1 MNNNYTTLRN
11 LVERADAG
19 LTLDVALAEGL
30 LTGFIQNE
38 LGKVGFQRAVV
49 ALSGGIDSAVVCA
62 LVSHAL
68 GPENVLAL
76 MMPYRTSNSSS
87 RADAETLISQLGV
100 KSTLLDITDMVT
112 PYFDS
117 QTGISNLRRGN
128 VMARTRM
135 IVVYDHSEAFGGLV
149 IGTSNKSE
157 ILLGYGTL
165 FGDMAS
171 AINPIGDLFKT
182 QVRQLARGLQLPS
195 SIIEK
200 APSADLWEGQS
211 DEADLGMSYDEVDR
225 ILYLLFDERFPRSEL
240 LGAGFSEQK
249 IAKVYRMVQ
258 RNQFKRRPPIIA
270 KISDRTVEREFRYPR
285 DWGL

>member
-1 MNNNYTTLRN
+1 
-11 LVERADAG
+11 
-19 LTLDVALAEGL
+19 
-30 LTGFIQNE
+30 
-38 LGKVGFQRAVV
+38 
-49 ALSGGIDSAVVCA
+49 
-62 LVSHAL
+62 
-68 GPENVLAL
+68 
-76 MMPYRTSNSSS
+76 
-87 RADAETLISQLGV
+87 
-100 KSTLLDITDMVT
+100 
-112 PYFDS
+112 
-117 QTGISNLRRGN
+117 
-128 VMARTRM
+128 MARTRM

-195 SIIEK
+195 SIIK
-200 APSADLWEGQS
+200 KVPSADLWEGQS
-211 DEADLGMSYDEVDR
+211 DEEDLGISYDDVDR

-240 LGAGFSEQK
+240 LGAGFSEQQV
-249 IAKVYRMVQ
+249 AKVYRMVQ

-270 KISDRTVEREFRYPR
+270 KISDRTVEREFRSPR